1 MLAKMVH
8 SQEPFPLR
16 QWQKKPKPRN
26 RYRIPV
32 QNAVATHSTSVLQMS
47 ALPAVE
53 PSTVVLLVLG
63 APETD
68 STLSSSTGGAGVK
81 VSHIHS
87 FSARKSSP
95 THKLHTAQQSWLCS
109 SHGLLSHACTGTS
122 SCSARLATRGR
133 RNARPCTRNSTA
145 NDTDETCHPRKELHA
160 RRRGETCDKAH
171 CNSTMVTGDRHW
183 SEKTS

>member
-122 SCSARLATRGR
+122 SCSARLDVAEEMPGHAREIQRPMTQTR
-133 RNARPCTRNSTA
+133 PVIPEKNSTRVDVVKPA
-145 NDTDETCHPRKELHA
+145 TKHT
-160 RRRGETCDKAH
+160 
-171 CNSTMVTGDRHW
+171 VTQPW
-183 SEKTS
+183 